1 MLIITLLQTSSA
13 AAFVVRSV
21 EVVGR
26 GFRNRLSFTE
36 RNEIADVFVP
46 ELAERLADA
55 VTDTNIL
62 PDETLGVMGLPDFL
76 FESGRLVLSGLRCLV
91 TEAENG
97 TRQIMLRF
105 RSFVGPIAAAF
116 RGELGLLQHSFAARE
131 AIAVDAL
138 DTIAMPLFD
147 IARIGKSVPDSE
159 ALRRSLDARLNAIS
173 HRSEDLE
180 FMLVLLKRYI
190 GHQIHQIDESDTA
203 ASNQVSDQ
211 RRTRLKTQN

>member
-13 AAFVVRSV
+13 AAFLVRSV

-36 RNEIADVFVP
+36 NNEIEDVFVP
-46 ELAERLADA
+46 ELADRLAGA
-55 VTDTNIL
+55 VTDTDIL
-62 PDETLGVMGLPDFL
+62 PDETSGLMALPDFL
-76 FESGRLVLSGLRCLV
+76 FESGWLVLSGLRCLV

-97 TRQIMLRF
+97 ARQIMLRF

-116 RGELGLLQHSFAARE
+116 RGELGLLQQSFAARE

-147 IARIGKSVPDSE
+147 IARIGRSVPDNE
-159 ALRRSLDARLNAIS
+159 ALGRSLDARLNAIS

-190 GHQIHQIDESDTA
+190 EHQMDEGDTT
-203 ASNQVSDQ
+203 ASNRVSDQ
-211 RRTRLKTQN
+211 RRAR